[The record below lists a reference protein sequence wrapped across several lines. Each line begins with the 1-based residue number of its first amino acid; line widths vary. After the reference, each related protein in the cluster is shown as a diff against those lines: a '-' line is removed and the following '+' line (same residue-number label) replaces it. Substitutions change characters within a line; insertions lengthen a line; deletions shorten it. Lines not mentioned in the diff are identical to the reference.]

1 MFQFT
6 IPATFIIGVFDLVDA
21 GSASGVVLMG
31 VLVGMALSYSFL
43 SARFHKREN
52 SEVKNRVQAI
62 KAETIEEVTARTEVK
77 VRSEIEGKIR
87 TEITERLEAQMTE
100 EMEASKALKIK
111 TSESE
116 AKKIIKDAEI
126 EASSLLIAA
135 REEAAD
141 EIAKQT
147 EKLDGQKRQLK
158 ELEHSLTDRDEQ
170 LVTKNEKFEKL
181 KEDLKLREKDLEKSF
196 EKLKTKEHS
205 VADTLA
211 KISGLSAKE
220 AREELI
226 QRVQE
231 DAEVEAA
238 RVARKIEEDAIENAD
253 KAAKKVIGIAVQR
266 WAGEYVAE
274 RCLNVI
280 QIPNDDLKGRIIGR
294 EGRNIRA
301 IEAATGVDLIVDDT
315 PNAIMISCFD
325 PIRREVA
332 RLTLEKLVGDG
343 RIHPSR
349 IEEIAQKSKKDVE
362 REIKDRG
369 ERAAFELGLGGLHPD
384 LLNLLGRLRY
394 RTSYGQN
401 QWSHSIEVGFLC
413 GLMAAELGVNVRLAK
428 RAGLLHDI
436 GKALT
441 HEREGSHAVIGAEI
455 AARCGEHE
463 VVRNA
468 IAAHHNDEP
477 QNSVIAHLVIA
488 ADALSGARP
497 GARREILETYVQRL
511 RDLEKISSEFKG
523 VEKSFVVQAGREI
536 RVMVENSKVNDDQAF
551 ALSKKI
557 AQKIEEEMTYPGQIK
572 VCVIR
577 ETRAVDYAK

>member
-1 MFQFT
+1 MDINTLLAGVAILGPVIFLGFL
-6 IPATFIIGVFDLVDA
+6 IGAFI
-21 GSASGVVLMG
+21 
-31 VLVGMALSYSFL
+31 SYLISKSKFL
-43 SARFHKREN
+43 AREN
-52 SEVKNRVQAI
+52 NIVAERIEAI
-62 KAETIEEVTARTEVK
+62 RAATIEDASAKTEVK
-77 VRSEIEGKIR
+77 LRAELEEKIR
-87 TEITERLEAQMTE
+87 REISERLEESMEAQAQTSTDLKIKKARG
-100 EMEASKALKIK
+100 EASKIV
-111 TSESE
+111 
-116 AKKIIKDAEI
+116 KDAEI
-126 EASSLLIAA
+126 EASALLIEA

-158 ELEHSLTDRDEQ
+158 ELEHTLTEKEEH
-170 LVTKNEKFEKL
+170 VFKKNEKLDQTKL
-181 KEDLKLREKDLEKSF
+181 DLEYERNEVLKAKENLKS
-196 EKLKTKEHS
+196 KENNI
-205 VADTLA
+205 AETLA
-211 KISGLSAKE
+211 NISGFSEKE
-220 AREELI
+220 AKEELI
-226 QRVQE
+226 QRVRD

-238 RVARKIEEDAIENAD
+238 KVARKIEEDAIEIAD
-253 KAAKKVIGIAVQR
+253 QHAKKIIAVAVQR

-274 RCLNVI
+274 RCMNVI
-280 QIPNDDLKGRIIGR
+280 QIPSDDLKGRIIGR

-315 PNAIMISCFD
+315 PQAIMISSFD

-332 RLTLEKLVGDG
+332 RLTLEKLVSDG

-349 IEEIAQKSKKDVE
+349 IEEVAKKAQKDVE
-362 REIKDRG
+362 KEIRDRG
-369 ERAAFELGLGGLHPD
+369 ERAAFELGIGGLHPD

-413 GLMAAELGVNVRLAK
+413 GLMASELGVNVRLAK

-455 AARCGEHE
+455 AARCGETE
-463 VVRNA
+463 IVRNA
-468 IAAHHNDEP
+468 IGAHHNDEP

-511 RDLEKISSEFKG
+511 RDLEKISSEFNG
-523 VEKSFVVQAGREI
+523 VEKSFVIQAGREI
-536 RVMVENSKVNDDQAF
+536 RVMVENTKVNDDEAF
-551 ALSKKI
+551 VLSKKI
-557 AQKIEEEMTYPGQIK
+557 ARKIEEEMTYPGQIK

-577 ETRAVDYAK
+577 ETRAIDYAK

>member
-1 MFQFT
+1 MNPII
-6 IPATFIIGVFDLVDA
+6 IPGDIIIG
-21 GSASGVVLMG
+21 
-31 VLVGMALSYSFL
+31 ALILGLLLGAYGAYLYLRSRFL
-43 SARFHKREN
+43 TREKE
-52 SEVKNRVQAI
+52 EVKRQVSTL
-62 KAETIEEVTARTEVK
+62 KAEAIEEAKTRTEVK
-77 VRSEIEGKIR
+77 IRAELEEKVRREIS
-87 TEITERLEAQMTE
+87 ERLEEKMKE
-100 EMEASKALKIK
+100 EYEASISLKLK
-111 TSESE
+111 SAQGD
-116 AKKIIKDAEI
+116 AKKLIKEAEV
-126 EASSLLIAA
+126 EASGLLIEA

-141 EIAKQT
+141 EIAKRT
-147 EKLDGQKRQLK
+147 EKLNGQKRQLK

-170 LVTKNEKFEKL
+170 LSRRSDKLDRRSTDISHSEKEL
-181 KEDLKLREKDLEKSF
+181 KRVEEDLKK
-196 EKLKTKEHS
+196 KEAS
-205 VADTLA
+205 IEQTLA
-211 KISGLSAKE
+211 KISGLSASAAK
-220 AREELI
+220 EELL
-226 QRVQE
+226 QRVE
-231 DAEVEAA
+231 ENAEVEAA
-238 RVARKIEEDAIENAD
+238 RISRLIEEKAIETAD
-253 KAAKKVIGIAVQR
+253 KAAKKVIAVAVQR

-280 QIPNDDLKGRIIGR
+280 QIPSDDIKGRIIGR

-315 PNAIMISCFD
+315 PQAIMISSFD
-325 PIRREVA
+325 PIRREIA
-332 RLTLEKLVGDG
+332 RLTLEKLVSDG

-349 IEEIAQKSKKDVE
+349 IEEVAKKSKKDVE
-362 REIKDRG
+362 REIKARG
-369 ERAAFELGLGGLHPD
+369 EKAAFELGIGGLHPE

-413 GLMAAELGVNVRLAK
+413 GLMAAELGVNVRHAK

-455 AARCGEHE
+455 AARCGENE
-463 VVRNA
+463 IVRNA

-536 RVMVENSKVNDDQAF
+536 RVMVENSKVSDDQAYV
-551 ALSKKI
+551 LSKKI

-577 ETRAVDYAK
+577 ETRAIDYAK